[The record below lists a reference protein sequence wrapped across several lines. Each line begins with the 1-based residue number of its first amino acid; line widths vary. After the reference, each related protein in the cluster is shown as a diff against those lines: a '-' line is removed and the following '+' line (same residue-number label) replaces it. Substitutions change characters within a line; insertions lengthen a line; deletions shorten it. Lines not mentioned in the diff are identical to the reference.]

1 MKQVPPLALTGLLLL
16 QLVMPVPILKGP
28 VTDTAGLPKVND
40 AAVLLVRVIWV
51 RLLVV
56 PTGCG
61 AKVTELGLR
70 ATELVP
76 VPVIPTICGLLRSL
90 SLMISAPFF
99 APVVFGL
106 KTTLMV
112 QFAPATKVLP
122 DVQWLAAMAK
132 SVSFRVTVPMVT
144 VAVPLLVT
152 VTVLG
157 GLVVFTAWLPKS
169 NGPVTEM
176 ALPVPSKLMVVVPL
190 KKPLSSMVIVPVSGP
205 AAVGL
210 KRTYMAQAAALDR
223 LVPQLSYSVK
233 GPLIEILLKVSEPRA
248 LSVKTC
254 GVPVEP
260 TVTSPKSRLLAEVFS
275 AVKTEIPR
283 MRRLDRKSTR
293 LNSSHL
299 GISYAVFCLKKKK

>member
-144 VAVPLLVT
+144 VPMVTVAVPLLVT

-176 ALPVPSKLMVVVPL
+176 ALPVPSKLMVVVPM

-210 KRTYMAQAAALDR
+210 KRTY
-223 LVPQLSYSVK
+223 
-233 GPLIEILLKVSEPRA
+233 
-248 LSVKTC
+248 
-254 GVPVEP
+254 
-260 TVTSPKSRLLAEVFS
+260 
-275 AVKTEIPR
+275 
-283 MRRLDRKSTR
+283 
-293 LNSSHL
+293 
-299 GISYAVFCLKKKK
+299 